1 MIANMDWYRV
11 FYFTAK
17 AGSLSK
23 AAELLFITQP
33 AVSHSIKQLEAKL
46 GGALFFRT
54 SKGVKL
60 TAEGEVLF
68 KYVEQ
73 AYRFVETAEK
83 KIAEMHLLLAGE
95 LRVGASDTL
104 CKHFLLPHL
113 SDFHQ
118 AYPQV
123 NIQVTN
129 RTTRETVALLKEGQI
144 DLGIVNLPLPSRDDQ
159 LNVQESIPLQDGFV
173 AGERYK
179 HLADKP
185 VPLGHFREL
194 PLIMLEQNSASRQY
208 VDRFFLEHGILLRP
222 EIELGSV
229 DLLID
234 FARSGFGIA
243 CIIDNFIDTPARGGS
258 ALYRIVPE
266 EPIPSRKIGL
276 ITLKDVPISPAA
288 KQLIALLPG

>member
-23 AAELLFITQP
+23 AAEQLFITQP
-33 AVSHSIKQLEAKL
+33 AVSHSIKQLESKL

-54 SKGVKL
+54 PKGVKL

-73 AYRFVETAEK
+73 AYNFVETAEK

-95 LRVGASDTL
+95 LRIGAGDTL
-104 CKHFLLPHL
+104 CKHFLLPYL
-113 SDFHQ
+113 SSFHQ
-118 AYPQV
+118 SYPQV

-129 RTTRETVALLKEGQI
+129 RTTKETVSLLKEGKI
-144 DLGIVNLPLPSRDDQ
+144 DLGIVNLPLPAADSM
-159 LNVQESIPLQDGFV
+159 LAVQASIPIRDGFV

-179 HLADKP
+179 HLAGKP
-185 VPLGHFREL
+185 LPLPQFRGL
-194 PLIMLEQNSASRQY
+194 PLIMLEQGSASRRY
-208 VDRFFLEHGILLRP
+208 VDRFFLSHDIVLQP

-229 DLLID
+229 DLLTD

-243 CIIDNFIDTPARGGS
+243 CVIEDFVDTGS
-258 ALYRIVPE
+258 GSGSPLYPIRLE
-266 EPIPSRKIGL
+266 LPIPPRNVGL
-276 ITLKDVPISPAA
+276 ITLKDVPLSPAA
-288 KQLIALLPG
+288 KQLIALLP